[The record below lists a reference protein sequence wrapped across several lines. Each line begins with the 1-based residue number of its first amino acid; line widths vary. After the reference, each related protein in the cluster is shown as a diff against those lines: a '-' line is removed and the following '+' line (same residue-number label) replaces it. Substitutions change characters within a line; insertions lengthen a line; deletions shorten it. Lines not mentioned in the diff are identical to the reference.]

1 MIQRRWFASQL
12 ACGLMLFVTA
22 ASAQPA
28 HAAGACYQFTIAP
41 ADGSSADTIV
51 VTLSTPDLPAP
62 NVDEASMNLSNEPNS
77 TYHFSH
83 YNLLDSPG
91 ASVSV
96 AHGATTYTGTLT
108 KAEIDGYTS
117 VRPAPHLTDSGLKL
131 SLVMDQAGLAGSVS
145 GAIVLTGAPPA
156 AFDDG
161 KLPATLPTL
170 DMYTDNH
177 ARIWGTDASW
187 APDGKVTS
195 INTDCAISSP
205 VPMHSSPTPVVAPQ
219 VVLLTSQTTKSINL
233 ARGGMLS
240 TPDGLVTLA
249 VPADPQS
256 GETLRI
262 RLSILPPGTQHANG
276 GILIGRLPI
285 VIAASDSAGTR
296 ATALS
301 EAFDLVVRPLDVDV
315 LAAGGD
321 AAALTVSQV
330 DSGSNTLM
338 SLPFSVDGAGN
349 VHVSITELPD
359 AR

>member
-1 MIQRRWFASQL
+1 L
-12 ACGLMLFVTA
+12 ACGLVLLVTA

-41 ADGSSADTIV
+41 ADASLADGLV

-62 NVDEASMNLSNEPNS
+62 NMEAASMNLSSEPNS

-96 AHGATTYTGTLT
+96 AHGATTYAGTLT
-108 KAEIDGYTS
+108 KAEIDGYMS
-117 VRPAPHLTDSGLKL
+117 VRSAPHPTDSGFRL
-131 SLVMDQAGLAGSVS
+131 SLVSDQAGPAGSVS

-156 AFDDG
+156 AFVDG
-161 KLPATLPTL
+161 RLPATLPTL

-187 APDGKVTS
+187 AHNGRVTS

-205 VPMHSSPTPVVAPQ
+205 TPVMTTPTPVVTPQ
-219 VVLLTSQTTKSINL
+219 VSLFVSQTTKSINL

-240 TPDGLVTLA
+240 TPDGVVTLGI
-249 VPADPQS
+249 PADPQS

-262 RLSILPPGTQHANG
+262 RLSILPPGTQPANG

-285 VIAASDSAGTR
+285 VIAASDSAGAQAR
-296 ATALS
+296 ALDG
-301 EAFDLVVRPLDVDV
+301 AFDLVVRPLDADV

-321 AAALTVSQV
+321 ATALTVSQV
-330 DSGSNTLM
+330 DAGSNTPV
-338 SLPFSVDGAGN
+338 SLPFSVDDAGDI
-349 VHVSITELPD
+349 HVSITQLAD